1 MAQTSVP
8 TARPASY
15 SLAQILLH
23 WSIAALVIWQLFFS
37 EHPPRMQPGSAQLSV
52 WTRTWES
59 SHVWLGLAVLALVVV
74 RVALRLAVGAPPPV
88 ETHKVQALA
97 AQAVH
102 FLFYFLL
109 FFMPITGILAWYF
122 GLPTGGIHELGQPVF
137 IGLIVAHVAATLW
150 HHFVKHDGVIRR
162 MLPAQ

>member
-1 MAQTSVP
+1 MARTSVP

-15 SLAQILLH
+15 SLAQIVLH

-37 EHPPRMQPGSAQLSV
+37 EHPPRAAARLGPA
-52 WTRTWES
+52 
-59 SHVWLGLAVLALVVV
+59 LGLEPDLGIEPCLA
-74 RVALRLAVGAPPPV
+74 RPGGPGPGRRPGRRCGWRSAPRRRSKP
-88 ETHKVQALA
+88 TGFRRLA

-109 FFMPITGILAWYF
+109 FFMPVTGILAWYF

-137 IGLIVAHVAATLW
+137 IGLIVAHVAA
-150 HHFVKHDGVIRR
+150 VAVAPVRQ
-162 MLPAQ
+162 A